1 MWLDKLK
8 ELKATAKMTT
18 KDIATKA
25 NLPEDTVSR
34 IFAGKTLDPRVDT
47 IRRIVSVLDGS
58 IDDIFAESGAVVVNA
73 TIARIKEEAE
83 KNAAELELLT
93 VEAAALRNENAAL
106 RSENEILRLKLEHKE
121 ELIAI
126 HNYYIRREEANKNR
140 SGTIA
145 LH

>member
-8 ELKATAKMTT
+8 DLKAYAKMTS
-18 KDIATKA
+18 KDIAAKA

-47 IRRIVSVLDGS
+47 IRRIVAVLDGS

-73 TIARIKEEAE
+73 TIARIKAEAE

-93 VEAAALRNENAAL
+93 VEATALRNENSAL
-106 RSENEILRLKLEHKE
+106 RAENEVLRLKLEHKE
-121 ELIAI
+121 EIIAI
-126 HNYYIRREEANKNR
+126 HNYYIRREESAKDR
-140 SGTIA
+140 SGTKI
-145 LH
+145 LR